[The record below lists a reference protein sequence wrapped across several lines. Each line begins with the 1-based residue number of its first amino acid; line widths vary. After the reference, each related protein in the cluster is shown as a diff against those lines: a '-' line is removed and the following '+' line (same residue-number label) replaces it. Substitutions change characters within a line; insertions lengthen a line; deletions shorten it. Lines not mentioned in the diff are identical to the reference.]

1 MSSNDVLVRLIGQER
16 AAVEKVKQLMLALG
30 LEVSVDWDV
39 DQRGAIGTFDATLR
53 ILNVQVEASKVD
65 PDSGGHSSSG
75 SGGSRQGEVDG
86 SGGLDCQK
94 MVSLPQRGPS
104 LRLVHD
110 RGAKGFDRVRLNI
123 RRRALVDAL
132 ARTLEGD
139 VRHDPSKS
147 ARNCACP
154 VCALL
159 CEDEHYGDRHA
170 EVFERIFDAIECRR
184 GERSDDL
191 SKIYPSAE
199 IDKALASIDFDPIDG
214 H

>member
-16 AAVEKVKQLMLALG
+16 AAVEKVKQLMLAMG

-53 ILNVQVEASKVD
+53 ILDVQVEGNKED
-65 PDSGGHSSSG
+65 PESGGHSSSG
-75 SGGSRQGEVDG
+75 NDG
-86 SGGLDCQK
+86 SGQGGVGGSGRSGCQK
-94 MVSLPQRGPS
+94 MVSPPRRAPS

-147 ARNCACP
+147 ARDCSCP

-159 CEDEHYGDRHA
+159 SADEHYGDRHA

-184 GERSDDL
+184 GQKSEDL

-199 IDKALASIDFDPIDG
+199 IDKALASIDFDPVDG